1 MRRSQLT
8 GMRAFS
14 LVWFGQVIS
23 LTGSSM
29 TLFGLTIWA
38 FQLTGQAT
46 ALALVAFFGFAPAV
60 LVSPIAGVLVDRWNR
75 KLVMMLSDLGAGAA
89 TIVVFILYAT
99 GNLQLWHLYAAAAFS
114 GVFQSFQFPAYSAA
128 ISMMLPRSQ
137 YARAQGMITLADSGS
152 GILAPIL
159 AGALLGVIGL
169 AGIMIIDIVTF
180 TFAIGA
186 LLLVHVPQPAR
197 TEEGRQGQGSILHE
211 AAYGFQYIWARPSLL
226 GLLMTFLFINLSG
239 SVAFPLVAPM
249 VLARTGSNE
258 LVLGGVQSAG
268 ALGGV
273 LGGVLLTAWG
283 GPKRRVHGV
292 LLGMAVTGALTCV
305 LGLGL
310 TPVVWGAAL
319 LVSSVSIV
327 ITNASSQ
334 AIWQSKVVPDVQGR
348 VFATRRLLAQI
359 LGPLGL
365 LAAGPLADRVFEP
378 AMIPGGS
385 LTGLFGAIV
394 EPGPGAGMGILIAL
408 MGVVGVI
415 VALSAYLFPAIRQAE
430 TLLPD
435 HEAARAQPEAGAAP
449 S

>member
-99 GNLQLWHLYAAAAFS
+99 GSLQLWHLYAAAAFS

-186 LLLVHVPQPAR
+186 LLLVHIPQPAR
-197 TEEGRQGQGSILHE
+197 TEEGRQGQGSILRE

-226 GLLMTFLFINLSG
+226 GLLMTFLFINLTG
-239 SVAFPLVAPM
+239 SVSFPLVAPM

-310 TPVVWGAAL
+310 TPFVWGARPTCRAG
-319 LVSSVSIV
+319 SS
-327 ITNASSQ
+327 
-334 AIWQSKVVPDVQGR
+334 P
-348 VFATRRLLAQI
+348 
-359 LGPLGL
+359 
-365 LAAGPLADRVFEP
+365 
-378 AMIPGGS
+378 PGGS
-385 LTGLFGAIV
+385 WRRF
-394 EPGPGAGMGILIAL
+394 
-408 MGVVGVI
+408 
-415 VALSAYLFPAIRQAE
+415 SARWVC
-430 TLLPD
+430 
-435 HEAARAQPEAGAAP
+435 
-449 S
+449 